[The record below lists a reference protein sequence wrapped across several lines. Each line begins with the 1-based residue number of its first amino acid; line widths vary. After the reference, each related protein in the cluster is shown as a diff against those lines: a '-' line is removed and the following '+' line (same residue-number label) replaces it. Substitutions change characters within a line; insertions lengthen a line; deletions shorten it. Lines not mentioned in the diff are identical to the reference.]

1 MANMTHEKITPL
13 DNVVIVTRKQLLA
26 AEGLLGTL
34 ILSNKELTDDN
45 LSDMITY
52 FNQWLYHP
60 ETIPA
65 FALESVEEAKE
76 EMEED

>member
-1 MANMTHEKITPL
+1 MADMTHEKITPL
-13 DNVVIVTRKQLLA
+13 DNVVTVTWKQLLA
-26 AEGLLGTL
+26 AEGLLGVI
-34 ILSNKELTDDN
+34 ILTAKTLTDDN